1 MEPGL
6 AGRYGRLDV
15 HRERTVP
22 HTESPWF
29 MATVVMSLFALGGVV
44 FGKFEQHHPH
54 ARRLAKQVLVLT
66 VFLGVELT
74 LGRPWSLGLLGLAGV
89 FFVLVHGW
97 WLPRH
102 GIDGFTAEPYDAYL
116 ELLGRKTPAPSF
128 PVTQFRAARPV
139 KSLDAV
145 LKFYGEGLGL
155 PVIGEFRDHEG
166 FSGVM
171 FGLPDAKAHLEFT
184 VGPEAPSA
192 PPHPE
197 ENFVFYVPDASA
209 ADRLVRRLAAL
220 GFPEVEP
227 VNPYWRA
234 GGTTIADDDG
244 FRVVVMRAPGL
255 S

>member
-1 MEPGL
+1 
-6 AGRYGRLDV
+6 V
-15 HRERTVP
+15 S

-29 MATVVMSLFALGGVV
+29 IATVVMSLFALGGVV

-54 ARRLAKQVLVLT
+54 ARRLAKQLLVLT
-66 VFLGVELT
+66 VFLAVELT
-74 LGRPWSLGLLGLAGV
+74 LGRPWSLGLLGLLGG
-89 FFVLVHGW
+89 FFIVVHGW

-102 GIDGFTAEPYDAYL
+102 GIDGLTAEPYGRYL
-116 ELLGRKTPAPSF
+116 ELVGRKKPAPEF

-145 LKFYGEGLGL
+145 MTFYREGLGL
-155 PVIGEFRDHEG
+155 PVIGEFRDHDG

-171 FGLPDAKAHLEFT
+171 FGLPDSKAHLEFT
-184 VGPEAPSA
+184 VGPDTPVA

-197 ENFVFYVPDASA
+197 EHFVFYVPDAPA

-234 GGTTIADDDG
+234 DGTTIADADG
-244 FRVVVMRAPGL
+244 FRVVVMRTPGL
-255 S
+255 